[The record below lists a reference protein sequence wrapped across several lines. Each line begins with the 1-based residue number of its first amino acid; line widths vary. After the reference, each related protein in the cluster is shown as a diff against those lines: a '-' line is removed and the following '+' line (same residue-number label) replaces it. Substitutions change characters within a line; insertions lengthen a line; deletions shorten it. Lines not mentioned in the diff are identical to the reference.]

1 MLVCL
6 EWTALAESQD
16 YVALVGKGL
25 CFDSGG
31 LNLKPTGGISGMH
44 IDKHGACSVLSA
56 FESVAKLNLK
66 CNVVA
71 VLGLAENFVSSNS
84 YRPLDIIRSRKGLTV
99 EIGNTDAEGRL
110 VLADCMNWVQT
121 NYKVKTLVELS
132 TLTGAIVVAL
142 GKQRAGVFTNSQ

>member
-1 MLVCL
+1 
-6 EWTALAESQD
+6 
-16 YVALVGKGL
+16 
-25 CFDSGG
+25 
-31 LNLKPTGGISGMH
+31 MH